1 MNLQIGDVC
10 VHADTQFK
18 VIWNGSSTF
27 QVFDSENHEIDCF
40 SVNGVKN
47 SSEAIWHAKEFID
60 NLYLEIGGQNGK

>member
-1 MNLQIGDVC
+1 MNLQTGDVC

-27 QVFDSENHEIDCF
+27 QVFDSEDHEVDCF

-60 NLYLEIGGQNGK
+60 NLYLEIGGQNGN